1 MLDNSS
7 SGYKGDGVYQ
17 MPVQR
22 FVECFVK
29 VEDQETRGKIQALTA
44 KAQQQGDK
52 SAVIGEK
59 SSLGGTGVFVKKPE
73 GQPVHEHRSI
83 AN

>member
-17 MPVQR
+17 MPVKR

-44 KAQQQGDK
+44 KA
-52 SAVIGEK
+52 
-59 SSLGGTGVFVKKPE
+59 
-73 GQPVHEHRSI
+73 
-83 AN
+83 